1 MIINLTGTVKNN
13 EIIFEDCP
21 VYFDN
26 NQYVHVNELY
36 IKWLKPCKNVVGYI
50 ESSLI
55 DRSPVNL
62 CQQLLFFQQRKES
75 DYLFYTPT
83 HLSKYKIQC
92 SALHS
97 SLFKIHLLEQEKKEK
112 IEKIYIQLEI
122 SYARLQ

>member
-1 MIINLTGTVKNN
+1 MIINLNGKVKNN

-62 CQQLLFFQQRKES
+62 SQQLLFFQQRKES

-122 SYARLQ
+122 TNARLQ

>member
-1 MIINLTGTVKNN
+1 MIIHLNGTVKNN

-26 NQYVHVNELY
+26 NQCVHVNELY
-36 IKWLKPCKNVVGYI
+36 IKWEKPCKNVVGYI
-50 ESSLI
+50 ESTLI

-62 CQQLLFFQQRKES
+62 NQQLLFFQQRKES